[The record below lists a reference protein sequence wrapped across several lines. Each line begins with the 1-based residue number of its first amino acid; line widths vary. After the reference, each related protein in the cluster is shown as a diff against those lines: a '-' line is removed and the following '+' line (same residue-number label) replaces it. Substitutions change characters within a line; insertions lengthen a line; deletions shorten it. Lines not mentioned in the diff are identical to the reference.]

1 MVMTTALQ
9 KRTLTESEI
18 AIAVF
23 RINDLSEVVSRL
35 VGLAGIVTAAA
46 IGGVSS
52 ARSVRY
58 WMSGEKLPRDREAQ
72 LRFGLRLAMMAAQ
85 RCGPG
90 ATQAWFKGSNLLLHD
105 RAPAMLLRDDFSEE
119 AQCKLLAATREL
131 IA

>member
-1 MVMTTALQ
+1 MTT
-9 KRTLTESEI
+9 TLRERAQTESEI

-23 RINDLSEVVSRL
+23 HINDLSKVVAQL
-35 VGLAGIVTAAA
+35 VDLAGIVTAAA
-46 IGGVSS
+46 IGGVNS

-58 WMSGEKLPRDREAQ
+58 WMAGEKLPRDREPQ

-119 AQCKLLAATREL
+119 AQRKLLAAAREL